1 MYILRFFA
9 LFTLLVCTSCFAS
22 QTSASP
28 LTTHKTYSP
37 PKKTTTKVAS
47 KKKTSSVAA
56 KESSTKTTASKKVA
70 TTKKKTTTK
79 RYASKTHRPKTPQRR
94 YAANTTVAESED
106 ASDLEEDDDEPLE
119 EEPETSEM
127 GDIALSDL
135 SKKGVT
141 TKQQKLLDAAFSYLG
156 TPYLYGGMSR
166 SGIDCSGFV
175 GSAFKSVDIPLH
187 RSSRDMSTQGKKVS
201 LKRLK
206 VGDLLFFKTGRRN
219 RISHV
224 GMVVDVDEEEVKFIH
239 SSTKRGVVISSLSEK
254 YYKKAFRFAKRVM

>member
-56 KESSTKTTASKKVA
+56 KKSSTKTTASKKVA
-70 TTKKKTTTK
+70 TTQKKTTTK

-94 YAANTTVAESED
+94 YAANTTIAESED

-119 EEPETSEM
+119 EEPETSEI
-127 GDIALSDL
+127 GDIAL
-135 SKKGVT
+135 
-141 TKQQKLLDAAFSYLG
+141 SYLG

>member
-56 KESSTKTTASKKVA
+56 KKVA

-94 YAANTTVAESED
+94 YAANTTIAESED
-106 ASDLEEDDDEPLE
+106 ANDLEEDDDEPLE
-119 EEPETSEM
+119 EEPETSEI

-156 TPYLYGGMSR
+156 TPYLYGGISR